1 MAEILHNDGFARL
14 TRNNKE
20 LRMIYPNFGTHPN
33 EQLIFGIQP
42 SERFRSKLI
51 YKNFDF
57 IFNKFFKI
65 VIREIIEIL

>member
-1 MAEILHNDGFARL
+1 
-14 TRNNKE
+14 
-20 LRMIYPNFGTHPN
+20 MIYPSFGTYPN

-51 YKNFDF
+51 HKNFDF